1 TSEATA
7 VSATAES
14 SASASLSSATST
26 DDTIV
31 PIGFASSTEASSPP
45 LTSVVPTTA
54 ASPAPTAASTS
65 LAFEPSTSIAPTSI
79 VPIGTNT
86 YTTMPIET
94 SILYQPSETATTS
107 TASQASGIPSSMPR
121 VIQPPGGMP
130 SAPDNTTLIQVGFT
144 YGLNYPF
151 VVSTAGSAN
160 QIFEYLPS
168 GLAFGLNIDAAKVK
182 MYALQPYDTTESLH
196 YITTLA
202 LVYVPSDAV
211 NQLQL
216 DLHTSVATLYNNPDA
231 STKTLM
237 GMINPAIPM
246 IPGANGMSNSQ
257 GSVKNPSGSDTTS
270 DSNGA
275 PLGGDS
281 SSSSPV
287 NGTSVGIGVGAVA
300 GAAVYAAAMVY
311 VARRYKKK
319 RSSHARSSSVPY
331 TDERGEMSQRNS
343 AANYFMSGGRG
354 RVTPTSGRGSRQS
367 GSSANGR
374 SVREQGISAPVL
386 AGNSLGWN

>member
-1 TSEATA
+1 
-7 VSATAES
+7 
-14 SASASLSSATST
+14 
-26 DDTIV
+26 
-31 PIGFASSTEASSPP
+31 
-45 LTSVVPTTA
+45 
-54 ASPAPTAASTS
+54 
-65 LAFEPSTSIAPTSI
+65 
-79 VPIGTNT
+79 
-86 YTTMPIET
+86 MPIET

-257 GSVKNPSGSDTTS
+257 GSVKNPSG
-270 DSNGA
+270 
-275 PLGGDS
+275 
-281 SSSSPV
+281 
-287 NGTSVGIGVGAVA
+287 
-300 GAAVYAAAMVY
+300 
-311 VARRYKKK
+311 
-319 RSSHARSSSVPY
+319 
-331 TDERGEMSQRNS
+331 
-343 AANYFMSGGRG
+343 
-354 RVTPTSGRGSRQS
+354 
-367 GSSANGR
+367 
-374 SVREQGISAPVL
+374 
-386 AGNSLGWN
+386 

>member
-1 TSEATA
+1 
-7 VSATAES
+7 
-14 SASASLSSATST
+14 
-26 DDTIV
+26 
-31 PIGFASSTEASSPP
+31 
-45 LTSVVPTTA
+45 
-54 ASPAPTAASTS
+54 
-65 LAFEPSTSIAPTSI
+65 
-79 VPIGTNT
+79 
-86 YTTMPIET
+86 
-94 SILYQPSETATTS
+94 
-107 TASQASGIPSSMPR
+107 
-121 VIQPPGGMP
+121 
-130 SAPDNTTLIQVGFT
+130 
-144 YGLNYPF
+144 
-151 VVSTAGSAN
+151 
-160 QIFEYLPS
+160 
-168 GLAFGLNIDAAKVK
+168 

-202 LVYVPSDAV
+202 LAYVPTEAV

-237 GMINPAIPM
+237 GMINPAIPLM
-246 IPGANGMSNSQ
+246 PGSNAKSD
-257 GSVKNPSGSDTTS
+257 SSSNAKNNPSGSGS
-270 DSNGA
+270 DSNGNGA
-275 PLGGDS
+275 PISGDS

-319 RSSHARSSSVPY
+319 RASHSRSNSVPY
-331 TDERGEMSQRNS
+331 TDQRGEMSQRNS

-354 RVTPTSGRGSRQS
+354 RVTPSSARGSRQS
-367 GSSANGR
+367 GSSGNGR

>member
-1 TSEATA
+1 
-7 VSATAES
+7 
-14 SASASLSSATST
+14 
-26 DDTIV
+26 
-31 PIGFASSTEASSPP
+31 
-45 LTSVVPTTA
+45 
-54 ASPAPTAASTS
+54 
-65 LAFEPSTSIAPTSI
+65 
-79 VPIGTNT
+79 
-86 YTTMPIET
+86 MPIET

-130 SAPDNTTLIQVGFT
+130 SAPGNTTLIQVGFT

-168 GLAFGLNIDAAKVK
+168 GLAYGLNLDASKVK

-202 LVYVPSDAV
+202 LVYVPSDAI

-216 DLHTSVATLYNNPDA
+216 DVHTSVATLYNNPDA

-257 GSVKNPSGSDTTS
+257 GSVKNPSG
-270 DSNGA
+270 
-275 PLGGDS
+275 
-281 SSSSPV
+281 
-287 NGTSVGIGVGAVA
+287 
-300 GAAVYAAAMVY
+300 
-311 VARRYKKK
+311 
-319 RSSHARSSSVPY
+319 
-331 TDERGEMSQRNS
+331 
-343 AANYFMSGGRG
+343 
-354 RVTPTSGRGSRQS
+354 
-367 GSSANGR
+367 
-374 SVREQGISAPVL
+374 
-386 AGNSLGWN
+386 

>member
-1 TSEATA
+1 
-7 VSATAES
+7 
-14 SASASLSSATST
+14 
-26 DDTIV
+26 
-31 PIGFASSTEASSPP
+31 
-45 LTSVVPTTA
+45 
-54 ASPAPTAASTS
+54 
-65 LAFEPSTSIAPTSI
+65 
-79 VPIGTNT
+79 
-86 YTTMPIET
+86 
-94 SILYQPSETATTS
+94 
-107 TASQASGIPSSMPR
+107 MPR

-130 SAPDNTTLIQVGFT
+130 SAPGNTTLIQVGFT

-160 QIFEYLPS
+160 QIFEFLPA
-168 GLAFGLNIDAAKVK
+168 GLAYGLNIDAAKVK
-182 MYALQPYDTTESLH
+182 MYALQPYDTTQSMH

-202 LVYVPSDAV
+202 LVYVPSEAI

-246 IPGANGMSNSQ
+246 MPGANGMSNSQ
-257 GSVKNPSGSDTTS
+257 GNAKNPSGSGTTS

-331 TDERGEMSQRNS
+331 TDERGEMSQRHS

>member
-1 TSEATA
+1 
-7 VSATAES
+7 
-14 SASASLSSATST
+14 
-26 DDTIV
+26 
-31 PIGFASSTEASSPP
+31 
-45 LTSVVPTTA
+45 
-54 ASPAPTAASTS
+54 
-65 LAFEPSTSIAPTSI
+65 
-79 VPIGTNT
+79 
-86 YTTMPIET
+86 MPIDT
-94 SILYQPSETATTS
+94 SILYQPSETATTA
-107 TASQASGIPSSMPR
+107 TASKPSGIPTSMPR

-130 SAPDNTTLIQVGFT
+130 SAPENTTLIQVGFT

-151 VVSTAGSAN
+151 VVSTGGSAN
-160 QIFEYLPS
+160 QIFQYLPA
-168 GLAFGLNIDAAKVK
+168 GLAYGLNVDVSEVK
-182 MYALQPYDTTESLH
+182 MYALQPYDTTDSLH

-202 LVYVPSDAV
+202 LVYVPSSAV

-216 DLHTSVATLYNNPDA
+216 DLHTSVATMYNNPDA

-246 IPGANGMSNSQ
+246 IPGTSGKSNNQ
-257 GSVKNPSGSDTTS
+257 GYASNNPSGSGTTS

-319 RSSHARSSSVPY
+319 RSSHARSNSVPY

-367 GSSANGR
+367 GTSANGP